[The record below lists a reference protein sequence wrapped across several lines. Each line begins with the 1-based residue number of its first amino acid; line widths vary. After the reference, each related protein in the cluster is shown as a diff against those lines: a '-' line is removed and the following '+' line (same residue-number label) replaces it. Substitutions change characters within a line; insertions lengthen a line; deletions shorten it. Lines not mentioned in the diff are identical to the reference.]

1 MDFLARMAYRE
12 KANFL
17 GDYREVE
24 GELEK
29 ANFLVDFLVLME

>member
-1 MDFLARMAYRE
+1 MASRE

-17 GDYREVE
+17 ADYREVE
-24 GELEK
+24 GELEQ